1 MLVSLENAAKSFG
14 AEEIFF
20 GVTASVEPGDRIGL
34 IGANGAGKTTLLGVL
49 TGELT
54 PDEGTVSRQ
63 SDVTIGYLKQN
74 SGLDLG
80 RSIREEMR
88 SVFAE
93 TLALEQTMN
102 DLTAR
107 MNAGGLAPAD
117 QEELARRYAQTQ
129 ELYEMRDGYRID
141 VRINTVLTGMGFGA
155 ETWEKGIGTLSG
167 GERTRLAICKLL
179 LEDPQL
185 LILDEP
191 TNHLD
196 FRTLL
201 WLEDYLSSY
210 KGALLLVSHDR
221 YFLDKLVNR
230 VWEIENTRFYTY
242 KGNYTKYVALK
253 EERVTRQTKE
263 YEMQQQEIAS
273 MQDYVDR
280 NIVRATT
287 STRAKSRLKALQ
299 RMERVERPTLPPDP
313 MKLRFET
320 DREPVK
326 DVLTVS
332 GLELAVGEGAGRQL
346 LASGVELE
354 VKRGEKVAIVGT
366 NGTGK
371 TSLLKAVQGLMP
383 ARGRVTWGRGVRL
396 SYFDQG
402 TDSLNTANT
411 VLEEIHSAYPA
422 AYEQQVRTVLGWVGL
437 SGDDAF
443 KLVGQLSGGE
453 CARLKF
459 AVMMMRRGNVL
470 ILDEPTNHLDLSA
483 KEVLDQALQAFEGT
497 VIMVSHDRYLLDRV
511 PTRIIE
517 MSGSRLLSYKG
528 GFSHYM
534 EYADLKPRRETA
546 PQPEK
551 PQGGRGGREYAR
563 GKEQRKAEAARR
575 KALADTEAA
584 VSDTEAL
591 IARLEAE
598 LVLPEVQSDFVRL
611 DEICSG
617 LDDARGRLSNLMD
630 DWLALQQEE

>member
-49 TGELT
+49 TGELEA
-54 PDEGTVSRQ
+54 DEGSVSRQ
-63 SDVTIGYLKQN
+63 RGITIGYLKQN
-74 SGLDLG
+74 SGLDYAN
-80 RSIREEMR
+80 SIREEMR

-93 TLALEQTMN
+93 TLALEAQMN
-102 DLTAR
+102 ELTAQ
-107 MNAGGLAPAD
+107 MNGGGLSAQK
-117 QEELARRYAQTQ
+117 QEELAKEFARLQ
-129 ELYEMRDGYRID
+129 ELYEVAEGYQID
-141 VRINTVLTGMGFGA
+141 VKINTVLSGMGFAG
-155 ETWEKGIGTLSG
+155 EDMQKSVEYLSG
-167 GERTRLAICKLL
+167 GEKTRLAICKLL
-179 LEDPQL
+179 LEDPDL

-201 WLEDYLSSY
+201 WLEEYLAGY
-210 KGALLLVSHDR
+210 RGALLIVSHDR
-221 YFLDKLVNR
+221 YFLDRLVNK

-253 EERVTRQTKE
+253 EERVARQMKE
-263 YEMQQQEIAS
+263 YELQQQEIAA

-299 RMERVERPTLPPDP
+299 RMERVERPTLPPTP
-313 MKLRFET
+313 MKLRFDTE
-320 DREPVK
+320 REPVK
-326 DVLTVS
+326 DVLATA
-332 GLELAVGEGAGRQL
+332 GLELAVGECSGRKV
-346 LASGVELE
+346 LARDVELE
-354 VKRGEKVAIVGT
+354 IKRGEKVAIVGT

-371 TSLLKAVQGLMP
+371 TTLLKAIQSMLP
-383 ARGRVTWGRGVRL
+383 ATGRITWGKGTRL
-396 SYFDQG
+396 AYFDQG
-402 TDSLNTANT
+402 TDSLNEKNT

-437 SGDDAF
+437 SGEDAF

-459 AVMMMRRGNVL
+459 AVMMMRKGNVL

-483 KEVLDQALQAFEGT
+483 KEVLDRALRDFEGT
-497 VIMVSHDRYLLDRV
+497 IIMVSHDRYLLDRV
-511 PTRIIE
+511 PTRIVE

-528 GFSHYM
+528 GFSNYM
-534 EYADLKPRRETA
+534 EYADLKPHKEPTPQA
-546 PQPEK
+546 PKEN
-551 PQGGRGGREYAR
+551 RGGKEYNR
-563 GKEQRKAEAARR
+563 GKEARKAEAKRR
-575 KALADTEAA
+575 KALAETEQAIQE
-584 VSDTEAL
+584 TEAL
-591 IARLEAE
+591 ISRLEEE
-598 LVLPEVQSDFVRL
+598 LATPQVQSDFVRL

-617 LDDARGRLSNLMD
+617 LDEARNRLSALMD
-630 DWLALQQEE
+630 DWLELQAGD

>member
-14 AEEIFF
+14 AEEIFY

-49 TGELT
+49 TGELEA
-54 PDEGTVSRQ
+54 DEGSVSRQ
-63 SDVTIGYLKQN
+63 RGVTIGYLKQN
-74 SGLDLG
+74 SGLDYTN
-80 RSIREEMR
+80 SIREEMR

-93 TLALEQTMN
+93 TLALEAKMN

-107 MNAGGLAPAD
+107 MNAGGLSSD
-117 QEELARRYAQTQ
+117 RQEELAREFAHLQ
-129 ELYEMRDGYRID
+129 ELFEVAEGYQID
-141 VRINTVLTGMGFGA
+141 VKINTVLTGMGFGG
-155 ETWEKGIGTLSG
+155 EDLSKSVEFLSG
-167 GERTRLAICKLL
+167 GEKTRLAICKLL
-179 LEDPQL
+179 LENPDL

-201 WLEDYLSSY
+201 WLEEYLTGY
-210 KGALLLVSHDR
+210 RGALLIVSHDR
-221 YFLDKLVNR
+221 YFLDRLVNK

-253 EERVTRQTKE
+253 EERVARQMKE
-263 YEMQQQEIAS
+263 YEMQQQEIAA

-299 RMERVERPTLPPDP
+299 RMERVERPTLPPAP
-313 MKLRFET
+313 MKLRFDTER
-320 DREPVK
+320 DPVK
-326 DVLTVS
+326 DVLTTA
-332 GLELAVGEGAGRQL
+332 GLELAVGEGEGRL
-346 LASGVELE
+346 VLARDVELE

-371 TSLLKAVQGLMP
+371 TTLLKAIQSMIP
-383 ARGRVTWGRGVRL
+383 AAGRVTWGRGTRL
-396 SYFDQG
+396 AYFDQG
-402 TDSLNTANT
+402 TDSLNEKNT

-422 AYEQQVRTVLGWVGL
+422 SYEQQVRTVLGWVGL
-437 SGDDAF
+437 SGEDAF

-459 AVMMMRRGNVL
+459 AIMMMCKGNVL

-483 KEVLDQALQAFEGT
+483 KEVLDRALRDFEGT

-511 PTRIIE
+511 PTRIVE

-528 GFSHYM
+528 GFTNYM
-534 EYADLKPRRETA
+534 EYADLKPRREQA
-546 PQPEK
+546 AQPENAAEGK
-551 PQGGRGGREYAR
+551 GAKEYAR
-563 GKEQRKAEAARR
+563 GKEARKAEAKRR
-575 KALADTEAA
+575 KALAETEQAIHDTEAM
-584 VSDTEAL
+584 
-591 IARLEAE
+591 IARLEEE
-598 LVLPEVQSDFVRL
+598 LTTPEVQSDFVRL

-617 LDDARGRLSNLMD
+617 LDEARNRLSNLMD
-630 DWLALQQEE
+630 DWLELQGEE

>member
-14 AEEIFF
+14 AEEIFY

-49 TGELT
+49 TGELEA
-54 PDEGTVSRQ
+54 DEGSVSRQ
-63 SDVTIGYLKQN
+63 RGVTIGYLKQN
-74 SGLDLG
+74 SGLDYTN
-80 RSIREEMR
+80 SIREEMR

-93 TLALEQTMN
+93 TLALEARMN

-107 MNAGGLAPAD
+107 MNAGGISPD
-117 QEELARRYAQTQ
+117 RQEELAREFAHLQ
-129 ELYEMRDGYRID
+129 ELFEVAEGYQID
-141 VRINTVLTGMGFGA
+141 VKINTVLTGMGFGG
-155 ETWEKGIGTLSG
+155 EDLSKSVEFLSG
-167 GERTRLAICKLL
+167 GEKTRLAICKLL
-179 LEDPQL
+179 LEDPDL

-201 WLEDYLSSY
+201 WLEEYLTGY
-210 KGALLLVSHDR
+210 RGALLIVSHDR
-221 YFLDKLVNR
+221 YFLDRLVNK

-253 EERVTRQTKE
+253 EERVARQLKE
-263 YEMQQQEIAS
+263 YEMQQQEIAA

-299 RMERVERPTLPPDP
+299 RMERVERPTLPPAP
-313 MKLRFET
+313 MKLRFDTER
-320 DREPVK
+320 DPVK
-326 DVLTVS
+326 DVLTTA
-332 GLELAVGEGAGRQL
+332 GLELAVGEGEGRL
-346 LASGVELE
+346 VLARDVELE

-371 TSLLKAVQGLMP
+371 TTLLKAIQSMIP
-383 ARGRVTWGRGVRL
+383 AVGRVTWGRGTRL
-396 SYFDQG
+396 AYFDQG
-402 TDSLNTANT
+402 TDSLNEKNT

-422 AYEQQVRTVLGWVGL
+422 SYEQQVRTVLGWVGL
-437 SGDDAF
+437 SGEDAF

-459 AVMMMRRGNVL
+459 AIMMMRKGNVL

-483 KEVLDQALQAFEGT
+483 KEVLDRALRDFEGT

-511 PTRIIE
+511 PTRIVE

-528 GFSHYM
+528 GFTNYM
-534 EYADLKPRRETA
+534 EYADLKPRREQPA
-546 PQPEK
+546 QPEK
-551 PQGGRGGREYAR
+551 AAEGKGAKEYAR
-563 GKEQRKAEAARR
+563 GKEARKAEAKRR
-575 KALADTEAA
+575 KALAETEQAIHDTEAM
-584 VSDTEAL
+584 
-591 IARLEAE
+591 IARLEEE
-598 LVLPEVQSDFVRL
+598 LTSPEVQSDFVRL

-617 LDDARGRLSNLMD
+617 LDEARNRLSNLMD
-630 DWLALQQEE
+630 DWLELQGEE

>member
-49 TGELT
+49 TGELEA
-54 PDEGTVSRQ
+54 DEGTVSRQ
-63 SDVTIGYLKQN
+63 RGVAIGYLKQN
-74 SGLDLG
+74 SGLDYAN
-80 RSIREEMR
+80 SIREEMR

-93 TLALEQTMN
+93 TLALEAQMN
-102 DLTAR
+102 QLTAR
-107 MNAGGLAPAD
+107 LNAGGLTPQQ
-117 QEELARRYAQTQ
+117 QEELAKEYARIQ
-129 ELYEMRDGYRID
+129 ELYEVGGGYQID
-141 VRINTVLTGMGFGA
+141 VKINTVLSGMGFAG
-155 ETWEKGIGTLSG
+155 EDMQKSVEFLSG
-167 GERTRLAICKLL
+167 GEKTRLAICKLL
-179 LEDPQL
+179 LEDPDL

-201 WLEDYLSSY
+201 WLEEYLTGY
-210 KGALLLVSHDR
+210 RGALLIVSHDR
-221 YFLDKLVNR
+221 YFLDRLVNK

-253 EERVTRQTKE
+253 EERVTRQMKE
-263 YEMQQQEIAS
+263 YELQQQEIAA

-299 RMERVERPTLPPDP
+299 RMERVERPTLPPTP
-313 MKLRFET
+313 MKLRFDTER
-320 DREPVK
+320 DPVK
-326 DVLTVS
+326 DVLITA
-332 GLELAVGEGAGRQL
+332 GLELAVGEGAGRKV
-346 LASGVELE
+346 LARDVELE
-354 VKRGEKVAIVGT
+354 IKRGEKVAIVGT

-371 TSLLKAVQGLMP
+371 TTLLKAIQGMLP
-383 ARGRVTWGRGVRL
+383 AAGRVTWGKGTRL
-396 SYFDQG
+396 AYFDQG
-402 TDSLNTANT
+402 TDSLNDKNT

-437 SGDDAF
+437 SGEDAF

-459 AVMMMRRGNVL
+459 AVMMMRKANVL

-483 KEVLDQALQAFEGT
+483 KEVLDRALRDFEGT

-528 GFSHYM
+528 GFTNYM
-534 EYADLKPRRETA
+534 EYADLKPRKEAA
-546 PQPEK
+546 PEVPKENK
-551 PQGGRGGREYAR
+551 GGKEYSR
-563 GKEQRKAEAARR
+563 GKEARKAEAKRR
-575 KALADTEAA
+575 KALAETEQAIQE
-584 VSDTEAL
+584 TEAL
-591 IARLEAE
+591 IARLEEE
-598 LVLPEVQSDFVRL
+598 LATPEVQSDFVRL

-617 LDDARGRLSNLMD
+617 LDNARNRLSALMD
-630 DWLALQQEE
+630 DWVELQGEE

>member
-14 AEEIFF
+14 AEEIFY

-49 TGELT
+49 TGELEA
-54 PDEGTVSRQ
+54 DEGSVSRQ
-63 SDVTIGYLKQN
+63 RGVTIGYLKQN
-74 SGLDLG
+74 SGLDYTN
-80 RSIREEMR
+80 SIREEMR

-93 TLALEQTMN
+93 TLALEAKMN

-107 MNAGGLAPAD
+107 MNAGGLSAD
-117 QEELARRYAQTQ
+117 RQEELAREFAHLQ
-129 ELYEMRDGYRID
+129 ELFEVAEGYQID
-141 VRINTVLTGMGFGA
+141 VKINTVLTGMGFGG
-155 ETWEKGIGTLSG
+155 EDLSKSVEFLSG
-167 GERTRLAICKLL
+167 GEKTRLAICKLL
-179 LEDPQL
+179 LEDPDL

-201 WLEDYLSSY
+201 WLEEYLTGY
-210 KGALLLVSHDR
+210 RGALLIVSHDR
-221 YFLDKLVNR
+221 YFLDRLVNK

-253 EERVTRQTKE
+253 EERVARQMKE
-263 YEMQQQEIAS
+263 YEMQQQEIAA

-299 RMERVERPTLPPDP
+299 RMERVERPTLPPAP
-313 MKLRFET
+313 MKLRFDTER
-320 DREPVK
+320 DPVK
-326 DVLTVS
+326 DVLTTA
-332 GLELAVGEGAGRQL
+332 GLELAVGEGKGRL
-346 LASGVELE
+346 VLARDVELE

-371 TSLLKAVQGLMP
+371 TTLLKAIQSMIP
-383 ARGRVTWGRGVRL
+383 AAGRVTWGRGTRL
-396 SYFDQG
+396 AYFDQG
-402 TDSLNTANT
+402 TDSLNEKNT

-422 AYEQQVRTVLGWVGL
+422 SYEQQVRTVLGWVGL
-437 SGDDAF
+437 SGEDAF

-459 AVMMMRRGNVL
+459 AIMMMRKGNVL

-483 KEVLDQALQAFEGT
+483 KEVLDRALRDFEGT

-511 PTRIIE
+511 PTRIVE

-528 GFSHYM
+528 GFTNYM
-534 EYADLKPRRETA
+534 EYADLKPRREQPA
-546 PQPEK
+546 QPEK
-551 PQGGRGGREYAR
+551 AAEGKGAKEYAR
-563 GKEQRKAEAARR
+563 GKEARKAEAKRR
-575 KALADTEAA
+575 KALAETEQAIHDTEAM
-584 VSDTEAL
+584 
-591 IARLEAE
+591 IARLEEE
-598 LVLPEVQSDFVRL
+598 LTSPEVQSDFVRL

-617 LDDARGRLSNLMD
+617 LDEARNRLSNLMD
-630 DWLALQQEE
+630 DWLELQGEE

>member
-49 TGELT
+49 TGELEA
-54 PDEGTVSRQ
+54 DEGSVSRQ
-63 SDVTIGYLKQN
+63 KGITIGYLKQN
-74 SGLDLG
+74 SGLDYSN
-80 RSIREEMR
+80 SIREEMR

-93 TLALEQTMN
+93 TLALEARMN

-107 MNAGGLAPAD
+107 MNAGGLSSAQ
-117 QEELARRYAQTQ
+117 QEELAKEFAQVQ
-129 ELYEMRDGYRID
+129 ELYEVGEGYQID
-141 VRINTVLTGMGFGA
+141 VKINTVLSGMGFAG
-155 ETWEKGIGTLSG
+155 EDMQKSVEFLSG
-167 GERTRLAICKLL
+167 GEKTRLAICKLL
-179 LEDPQL
+179 LEDPDL

-201 WLEDYLSSY
+201 WLEEYLTGY
-210 KGALLLVSHDR
+210 RGALLIVSHDR
-221 YFLDKLVNR
+221 YFLDRLVNK

-242 KGNYTKYVALK
+242 KGNYTKYVQLK
-253 EERVTRQTKE
+253 DERVARQLKE
-263 YEMQQQEIAS
+263 YEIQQQEIAA

-299 RMERVERPTLPPDP
+299 RMERVERPTLPPTP

-320 DREPVK
+320 EREPVK
-326 DVLTVS
+326 DVLTTA
-332 GLELAVGEGAGRQL
+332 GLELAVGENAGRKV
-346 LASGVELE
+346 LARDVELE
-354 VKRGEKVAIVGT
+354 IKRGEKVAIVGT

-371 TSLLKAVQGLMP
+371 TTLLKAIQNMIP
-383 ARGRVTWGRGVRL
+383 ATGRVTWGKNTRL
-396 SYFDQG
+396 AYFDQG
-402 TDSLNTANT
+402 TDDLNHHNT

-422 AYEQQVRTVLGWVGL
+422 SYEQQIRTILGWVGL
-437 SGDDAF
+437 SGEDVF
-443 KLVGQLSGGE
+443 KTVGQLSGGE

-459 AVMMMRRGNVL
+459 AIMMMRKGNVL

-483 KEVLDQALQAFEGT
+483 KEVLDRALRDFEGT

-528 GFSHYM
+528 GFSSYM
-534 EYADLKPRRETA
+534 EYADLKPRKEPA
-546 PQPEK
+546 PQAEATRENK
-551 PQGGRGGREYAR
+551 GGKEYNR
-563 GKEQRKAEAARR
+563 GKEARKAEAKRR
-575 KALADTEAA
+575 KALAETEQA
-584 VSDTEAL
+584 VQDTEAL
-591 IARLEAE
+591 IARLEKE
-598 LVLPEVQSDFVRL
+598 LATPEVQSDFVRL
-611 DEICSG
+611 EEICSQ
-617 LDDARGRLSNLMD
+617 LDEERNRLSALMD
-630 DWLALQQEE
+630 AWLELQGEE